1 MPAALSALAR
11 QASAALPFPPSRVP
25 SSQLPPEALSRPAA
39 RARTALQALLD
50 RCATLDPALPSGYTN
65 HLPMA
70 LHALARLGADA
81 DRLEAFAHQYLMR
94 QGLAGAG
101 AANGG
106 NGTNGTDA
114 AEGAPPPP
122 PAPPQVLPG
131 WQRLRGLAD
140 AYGPLRE
147 AMVQGLA
154 LHGTGPWVRGVLP
167 ALWPGLGAAAL
178 HGPIRVAHALQ
189 AGHDAELAS
198 ALAFWASRWR
208 PLPAVAATDPQPWA
222 DWVVALQAAG
232 GRLALE
238 APSISHCMAEASRSP
253 LYQHLL
259 ARAPQAL
266 PLGEALAR
274 LVPVALQGH
283 ALSGDFTVL
292 HLVTGLRAVRVLLP
306 WLPPQTDASVLWRV
320 VVAGWLA
327 APLHRASFRPLPRPD
342 TLPGWPALRAAA
354 CAQDDDHVI
363 KLVHACQ
370 DHAAHGLAD
379 GALCRQAAARAL
391 TGTPG

>member
-1 MPAALSALAR
+1 MTAALSALAR
-11 QASAALPFPPSRVP
+11 QASAALPFPPSRLP
-25 SSQLPPEALSRPAA
+25 SRLSPQAQSRPDVQA
-39 RARTALQALLD
+39 RVALQTLLD
-50 RCATLDPALPSGYTN
+50 RCATLDPDLPNGYTN

-81 DRLEAFAHQYLMR
+81 DRLEAFAHQYLRR
-94 QGLAGAG
+94 QGL
-101 AANGG
+101 
-106 NGTNGTDA
+106 DWV
-114 AEGAPPPP
+114 EQGAPEPTS
-122 PAPPQVLPG
+122 ARMLPG
-131 WQRLRGLAD
+131 WQRLRGQPE

-147 AMVQGLA
+147 AMAQGLA

-189 AGHDAELAS
+189 AGHAGELAS

-208 PLPAVAATDPQPWA
+208 PLPAVTAVAATDPLPWA
-222 DWVVALQAAG
+222 DWAVALQSAA

-238 APSISHCMAEASRSP
+238 APSISRCLTEAGRSP
-253 LYQHLL
+253 LYRDLL
-259 ARAPQAL
+259 ASAPQTL

-274 LVPVALQGH
+274 WVPLALQGY

-292 HLVTGLRAVRVLLP
+292 HLVTGLRAVQVLLP
-306 WLPPQTDASVLWRV
+306 WLPPQTDAGVLWRV
-320 VVAGWLA
+320 GVAGWLA
-327 APLHRASFRPLPRPD
+327 APLHRASPRALPAPD

-363 KLVHACQ
+363 KLVQACQ

-379 GALCRQAAARAL
+379 GGLCRQSAARAMARRSRPAASA
-391 TGTPG
+391 GS

>member
-1 MPAALSALAR
+1 MTAALSALAR
-11 QASAALPFPPSRVP
+11 QASAALPFLPSRLPPSP
-25 SSQLPPEALSRPAA
+25 LPPDGLSRPD
-39 RARTALQALLD
+39 ARTRVTLHALLD
-50 RCATLDPALPSGYTN
+50 RCAALGPDLPNGYTN

-70 LHALARLGADA
+70 LHALAGLGADA
-81 DRLEAFAHQYLMR
+81 DRLETFARRYLAR
-94 QGLAGAG
+94 QGLVWADGV
-101 AANGG
+101 
-106 NGTNGTDA
+106 
-114 AEGAPPPP
+114 GAPPPLPTP
-122 PAPPQVLPG
+122 PRVLPG

-140 AYGPLRE
+140 AHGTLRE
-147 AMVQGLA
+147 AMAQGLA

-167 ALWPGLGAAAL
+167 VLWPGLGAAAL

-189 AGHDAELAS
+189 AGHAGELAS

-208 PLPAVAATDPQPWA
+208 PLPTVAATVPQPWA
-222 DWVVALQAAG
+222 DWAAALQAAA

-238 APSISHCMAEASRSP
+238 APSISRCLTEASRSP
-253 LYQHLL
+253 LYRDLL

-274 LVPVALQGH
+274 WVPLALQGY
-283 ALSGDFTVL
+283 ALTGDFTVL

-306 WLPPQTDASVLWRV
+306 WLPPQTDAGVLWRV
-320 VVAGWLA
+320 GVAGWLA
-327 APLHRASFRPLPRPD
+327 APLHRASPRALPAPD

-363 KLVHACQ
+363 KLVQACQ

-379 GALCRQAAARAL
+379 GGLCRQAAARAL
-391 TGTPG
+391 IGSLG